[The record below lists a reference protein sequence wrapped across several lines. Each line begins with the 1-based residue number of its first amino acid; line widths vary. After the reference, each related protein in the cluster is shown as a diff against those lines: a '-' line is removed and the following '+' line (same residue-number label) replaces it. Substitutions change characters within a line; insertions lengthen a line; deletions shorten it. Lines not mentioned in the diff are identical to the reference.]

1 MESPPVMAPPPRLEA
16 APEDPKRWKWTT
28 FLGLM
33 VAYILSMTWLGHGR
47 TSDLPALSPTL
58 TGMLRETLL
67 ALLVFGIPFAIGL
80 AIVRPRWS
88 DLYLHRGGNWLITTL
103 LGALWSIA
111 LRAAIMVPAIVAVMI
126 FLLVDSK
133 DGLANFKSHRPKV
146 ENLLDPLAL
155 ADPLYALMCM
165 TWLSF
170 VVAGLRE
177 ELWRAAA
184 IRGLCAL
191 GPGGQPTR
199 RMEWLAVVV
208 TSILFGLAHL
218 TQGWMAVGVTGLLGV
233 GLGMIQIL
241 RRSLPEA
248 IIAHGFFDA
257 TTFFFLFI
265 LQQKELLRKIGM
277 PDNLIEQILQR

>member
-1 MESPPVMAPPPRLEA
+1 MAPPPLLEA
-16 APEDPKRWKWTT
+16 TPKDAKRWRWIV

-33 VAYILSMTWLGHGR
+33 VAYILSMTLLGHGR
-47 TSDLPALSPTL
+47 TSDSPALSSSL

-67 ALLVFGIPFAIGL
+67 ALLVFGVPFAIGL
-80 AIVRPRWS
+80 VIVRPRWA
-88 DLYLHRGGNWLITTL
+88 DLYVIRRRNWMITTL
-103 LGALWSIA
+103 LGGLWSVA
-111 LRAAIMVPAIVAVMI
+111 LRAAIMVPAIIGVMI
-126 FLLVDSK
+126 FVLADPK
-133 DGLANFKSHRPKV
+133 DGLENFKSHRPKV
-146 ENLLDPLAL
+146 ENLLDPGAL
-155 ADPLYALMCM
+155 ADPVYALVCM

-184 IRGLCAL
+184 IRGICAL
-191 GPGGQPTR
+191 GPGAQPTR
-199 RMEWLAVVV
+199 RMEWIAVLV
-208 TSILFGLAHL
+208 TSALFGLAHL

-241 RRSLPEA
+241 RRSLLEA

-265 LQQKELLRKIGM
+265 LQQKDLLRKLGM
-277 PDNLIEQILQR
+277 PDNLIEQVLQR